1 MPHISYAR
9 VNERIL
15 FSHLHLNLK
24 LEWFYRYYII
34 ILETQARLILDE
46 YNRQSSET
54 CFKSSSANWNYAVN
68 INDDTEQVKLRESL
82 EYSKF
87 QKESWKN
94 ISSQFKTKDS
104 FKDPVLNRMFQK
116 ISIIGKSASALSEE
130 KLKEVLYF

>member
-1 MPHISYAR
+1 LTIGSISEENDY
-9 VNERIL
+9 
-15 FSHLHLNLK
+15 
-24 LEWFYRYYII
+24 
-34 ILETQARLILDE
+34 ETQARLILDE

-68 INDDTEQVKLRESL
+68 INDDTEKVKLRESL

-94 ISSQFKTKDS
+94 ISSQFKTRDS
-104 FKDPVLNRMFQK
+104 FEDPVLNRMFQK